1 MRKIIAIV
9 LIVVFAFIELQA
21 QDNFDEAGF
30 LQALRL
36 SYYTLNNTKLQ
47 NFIAS
52 VSSAKFD
59 AFTKENWDTTG
70 IPPIK
75 IIWEKPDKIYI
86 SELKFPFKMNAR
98 QSKTYHEL
106 VNALKMQMKGILLDL
121 QRFYLV
127 GLVDQ
132 NLMDH
137 YVLRHTDKAVQM
149 TFTQIDNQGTTVKY
163 LLGLNGLCIMIDI
176 SYPVHNKEM
185 ILYPEFKTVDG
196 KWLCQGWTVQTL
208 VNGQVTSGFKLTAN
222 FAKTQNLWLPE
233 SFLIE
238 VQKAD
243 KKDKIFYD
251 EIKMFDYYLNQN
263 ITITT
268 KSGN

>member
-1 MRKIIAIV
+1 MKRIIGLC
-9 LIVVFAFIELQA
+9 LIVILAVSGLRA
-21 QDNFDEAGF
+21 QNNFDEAGF

-36 SYYTLNNTKLQ
+36 SYYTLANTKLQ
-47 NFIAS
+47 NFIVS

-59 AFTKENWDTTG
+59 AFTKENWDTVG

-75 IIWEKPDKIYI
+75 IIWQKPDKIYI
-86 SELKFPFKMNAR
+86 SELKFPFTLNAK
-98 QSKTYHEL
+98 QKKTYREL
-106 VNALKMQMKGILLDL
+106 VDALKLQMKGILLDL

-149 TFTQIDNQGTTVKY
+149 TFTHIDNQGTTVKY

-176 SYPVHNKEM
+176 SYPLENKEM
-185 ILYPEFKTVDG
+185 ILYPDFKTVDE
-196 KWLCQGWTVQTL
+196 KWLCQGWTVQTM
-208 VNGQVTSGFKLTAN
+208 VNGQVISGFKLTVN
-222 FAKTQNLWLPE
+222 YAKTQNIWLPE
-233 SFLIE
+233 SFFIE

-243 KKDKIFYD
+243 KKNQIFYD
-251 EIKMFDYYLNQN
+251 EIKLFDYYLNQN

-268 KSGN
+268 NPKK

>member
-1 MRKIIAIV
+1 MKKVIGIV
-9 LIVVFAFIELQA
+9 LIAFFSLSGLSA
-21 QDNFDEAGF
+21 QSNFDETSF
-30 LQALRL
+30 LQALHL
-36 SYYTLNNTKLQ
+36 SYYTLSNTKLQ

-59 AFTKENWDTTG
+59 TFTKQNWDTVG

-75 IIWEKPDKIYI
+75 IIWEKPNKIYL
-86 SELKFPFKMNAR
+86 SQLKFPFKMNAK
-98 QSKTYHEL
+98 QKKTYTEL

-127 GLVDQ
+127 GLLDPD
-132 NLMDH
+132 LMDH

-149 TFTQIDNQGTTVKY
+149 TFSDIDNQGTTVKY

-176 SYPVHNKEM
+176 NYPLQNKEM
-185 ILYPEFKTVDG
+185 VLYPQFKTVDE
-196 KWLCQGWTVQTL
+196 KWLCQGWTVQTM
-208 VNGQVTSGFKLTAN
+208 VAGQVVSGFKLTVN
-222 FAKTQNLWLPE
+222 FAQTQNIWLPE
-233 SFLIE
+233 SFFIE

-251 EIKMFDYYLNQN
+251 EIKLFDYLLNQN

-268 KSGN
+268 KANN